1 MAVLKSVIRLSHL
14 SDSLISW
21 NGQISVSRIDVDYF
35 FTSCAEKND
44 LSYCT
49 TPYNALKDFSIN
61 RFNEK

>member
-35 FTSCAEKND
+35 FTSCAEKMIF
-44 LSYCT
+44 LIAQHPT
-49 TPYNALKDFSIN
+49 TPSRISQ
-61 RFNEK
+61 